1 MNEMKKWKAIS
12 SIIVVFLLGSLA
24 GALITHEIYQHR
36 IESFIRGEPKRELI
50 VQRLSHQLN
59 LDAAQLSQ
67 LRLIVEETY
76 TGIKNVR
83 KQIRPQIEEIL
94 ESSQNRVRAILRP
107 DQREKYEKIIAE
119 RKKRREK
126 EENTN

>member
-1 MNEMKKWKAIS
+1 MKKWKT
-12 SIIVVFLLGSLA
+12 IVSVVLVFLLGSLA
-24 GALITHEIYQHR
+24 GALVTHEIYQHR

-50 VQRLSHQLN
+50 VRRLNHQLN
-59 LDAAQLSQ
+59 LDTAQLAQ
-67 LRLIVEETY
+67 LRGIVEETY
-76 TGIKNVR
+76 TGIKDVR

-107 DQREKYEKIIAE
+107 DQLEKYEKILAE

-126 EENTN
+126 EENTK

>member
-1 MNEMKKWKAIS
+1 MKKRKAII

-50 VQRLSHQLN
+50 VRRLSHQLN

-67 LRLIVEETY
+67 LRVIVEETY
-76 TGIKNVR
+76 DGIKNVR
-83 KQIRPQIEEIL
+83 KQIKPQIEAIL
-94 ESSQNRVRAILRP
+94 ESSQNRVRAILLP
-107 DQREKYEKIIAE
+107 DQLEKYEKIIAE
-119 RKKRREK
+119 RKKKREK
-126 EENTN
+126 EENTK

>member
-1 MNEMKKWKAIS
+1 MKKWKAII

-24 GALITHEIYQHR
+24 GALVTHEIYQHR

-50 VQRLSHQLN
+50 VRRLSHQLN
-59 LDAAQLSQ
+59 LDTAQVAQL
-67 LRLIVEETY
+67 RAIVEETY
-76 TGIKNVR
+76 AGIKSVR

-119 RKKRREK
+119 RKKRRDK
-126 EENTN
+126 EENTK